1 MVFMSMSESVARRA
15 SPTQEELGSEGRL
28 SRLWALKNA
37 MKSKKPR
44 FRRQESWRYVRIH
57 EAWRKPKGIDSH
69 MRLSVKGWPPLVKVG
84 YRLPKAVRGLHP
96 SGLKEV
102 LVHNVKEL
110 EKISP
115 DKEVARIASTVG
127 KKKRIEIARRAKEL
141 GIKLLNARGVLRQV
155 KGESEEG
162 IKAEA
167 EEKEEEQSIRSEAD
181 ESSEPEKVES
191 GLQTQDDEQSQ
202 SATEGKS

>member
-1 MVFMSMSESVARRA
+1 MSMSESVARRA

-155 KGESEEG
+155 KGEAEEG

-167 EEKEEEQSIRSEAD
+167 EEKEEEQSIRSEAGKN
-181 ESSEPEKVES
+181 SEPEKVES
-191 GLQTQDDEQSQ
+191 GLQSQDDEQSQ

>member
-155 KGESEEG
+155 KGEAEEG

-167 EEKEEEQSIRSEAD
+167 EEKEEEQSIRSEAG
-181 ESSEPEKVES
+181 ENSEPEKVES
-191 GLQTQDDEQSQ
+191 GLQSQDDEQSQ

>member
-167 EEKEEEQSIRSEAD
+167 EEKEEEQSIRSEAG